1 MATSTV
7 TSANIKPRSESRRA
21 MPARVDT
28 RHRELS
34 SRCWPALVSSAVLPA
49 DVGQVMELVAGHGVG
64 DGAHAADGPG
74 PWGAALPGRRV
85 EATEERGER
94 GAHRG
99 ELGHD
104 IDEPARPE
112 VGRRR

>member
-7 TSANIKPRSESRRA
+7 TSANIKARSESRRA

-49 DVGQVMELVAGHGVG
+49 DV
-64 DGAHAADGPG
+64 
-74 PWGAALPGRRV
+74 AALVNGCLNVMGQLGMLSRTPRPPLHVVWISKVVTVASDSGGIFYPLQARSMSR
-85 EATEERGER
+85 AY
-94 GAHRG
+94 GANFSPT
-99 ELGHD
+99 LFK
-104 IDEPARPE
+104 
-112 VGRRR
+112 